1 MKAELLYNPGNT
13 ICDYLKIKN
22 DHKFI
27 LRLFINLVYYGH
39 VIGAVTLFVVR
50 SNINLG
56 QKEKILELNGRESL
70 LKARRVKISNQLVME
85 RLHMQIG

>member
-13 ICDYLKIKN
+13 VCDYLKIKN

-39 VIGAVTLFVVR
+39 LLGAITLFIVR
-50 SNINLG
+50 SNI
-56 QKEKILELNGRESL
+56 ILWSKDIEVYL
-70 LKARRVKISNQLVME
+70 
-85 RLHMQIG
+85 

>member
-13 ICDYLKIKN
+13 VCNYLKIKN

-39 VIGAVTLFVVR
+39 LLGAITLFIVR
-50 SNINLG
+50 SNI
-56 QKEKILELNGRESL
+56 IL
-70 LKARRVKISNQLVME
+70 
-85 RLHMQIG
+85 

>member
-13 ICDYLKIKN
+13 VCDYLKIKN

-39 VIGAVTLFVVR
+39 VIGAITLFVVR
-50 SNINLG
+50 SNINLW
-56 QKEKILELNGRESL
+56 QKNT
-70 LKARRVKISNQLVME
+70 
-85 RLHMQIG
+85 

>member
-13 ICDYLKIKN
+13 ICDFLEIKN

-39 VIGAVTLFVVR
+39 LLGAITLFIVR
-50 SNINLG
+50 SNI
-56 QKEKILELNGRESL
+56 ILWSKDIEVYL
-70 LKARRVKISNQLVME
+70 
-85 RLHMQIG
+85 